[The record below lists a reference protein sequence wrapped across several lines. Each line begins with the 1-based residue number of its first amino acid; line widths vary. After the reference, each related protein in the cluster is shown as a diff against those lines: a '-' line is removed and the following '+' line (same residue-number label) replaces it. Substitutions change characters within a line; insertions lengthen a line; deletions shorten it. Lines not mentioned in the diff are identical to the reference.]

1 MVTTCELIKRVYLSG
16 DNDGSDV
23 PMVIRSK
30 LWVLKKYQAPFTSW
44 SQPQTSSGGSG
55 GGGGNPV
62 WVRGFNPQGGGGT
75 CQYIQIPADRDTNPP
90 LEEFRARTPPPPL
103 EKFLD
108 PPLTIELLTPQRISY
123 WSHKGHTKV
132 KVSGWVRA
140 IFVNLQGKR
149 ALIRPI

>member
-55 GGGGNPV
+55 GGGVTQFGLGGLTP
-62 WVRGFNPQGGGGT
+62 RGGGGVVLVSIYKFLPT
-75 CQYIQIPADRDTNPP
+75 GTLTPHLKNSGP
-90 LEEFRARTPPPPL
+90 EPPPPR
-103 EKFLD
+103 KIPRSTPD
-108 PPLTIELLTPQRISY
+108 YRIANSATYQLLVTQRP
-123 WSHKGHTKV
+123 HKGQ
-132 KVSGWVRA
+132 SLGMG
-140 IFVNLQGKR
+140 QGHFR
-149 ALIRPI
+149 QPSR